1 MRHLVS
7 EDVESLLTME
17 ACLDALRIAY
27 DDMGRGD
34 AAFSPRCDILMPTA
48 APPIEAV
55 DGVPVVPPVV
65 YGFKSMG
72 GMVRSMDAAAI
83 RLNSDVI
90 NWPTVDDRPRR
101 VKIPA
106 GPGGQYTA
114 FVQVFSAT
122 DGRLLA
128 VMPDGYLQRMR
139 VGGTNGIAA
148 DLLADPDATT
158 MAVLGAGWQAGSHVM
173 AVDAL
178 RDLEE
183 VRVYSPNTREAFAA
197 EMSANEAVSAPV
209 RAADSPE
216 AACAGADIVMLC
228 TNQLEPV
235 FTADLLEPGMHL
247 GCVRHCEIDARTYN
261 AADLVAMHTTDQLEP
276 QHYYIGEEPRRVPEV
291 TSGWTHPEEAEIE
304 LDWSALPELAT
315 LLAEGFDRGPE
326 EVTVFNNNIGI
337 GIQFAAVGKR
347 VYELA
352 EAADVGT
359 AMDPEDWAQPHHP

>member
-1 MRHLVS
+1 MRHLVT
-7 EDVESLLTME
+7 EDVEALLSME
-17 ACLDALRIAY
+17 ECLSALFVAY
-27 DDMGRGD
+27 EDMGRGD
-34 AAFSPRCDILMPTA
+34 AQFSPRCDILMPTGM
-48 APPIEAV
+48 PDVDAV
-55 DGVPVVPPVV
+55 DGVDVVPPIV

-90 NWPTVDDRPRR
+90 NWPTVGGKPRR

-106 GPGGQYTA
+106 APGGQYTA
-114 FVQVFSAT
+114 FVQVFSAE

-128 VMPDGYLQRMR
+128 VMPDGYVQRMR

-148 DLLADPDATT
+148 DVMAKEDASVLT
-158 MAVLGAGWQAGSHVM
+158 VLGAGWQAGSHVM

-197 EMSANEAVSAPV
+197 EMNANDEVSTPV
-209 RAADSPE
+209 TAADSPE
-216 AACAGADIVMLC
+216 AACAGADIVMMT

-235 FTADLLEPGMHL
+235 FTEDLLEPGMHL
-247 GCVRHCEIDARTYN
+247 GCVRHCEIDAASYN
-261 AADLVAMHTTDQLEP
+261 AADTVAMHTTDQLEP
-276 QHYYIGEEPRRVPEV
+276 NHYIIGEEPRNVPEL
-291 TSGWTHPEEAEIE
+291 TSGWTHLEEADVE
-304 LDWSALPELAT
+304 LTWTALPELAT
-315 LLAEGFDRGPE
+315 LLADGFDRDDDD
-326 EVTVFNNNIGI
+326 VTIFNNNIGI

-347 VYELA
+347 IWELA

-359 AMDPEDWAQPHHP
+359 VMDPEDWAQPHHP